1 MNSSRKIFFALLFL
15 SSISIL
21 LFLSFNGY
29 WSLTHGPLYF
39 FIGDYI
45 AAKYQLGSSIFVID
59 NNNIYTFQI
68 GIAFLHALCIKLLKE
83 YWYLLYIIIIS
94 SVWLLTTIKIH
105 KKLSH
110 FKLSKLDISLILL
123 VIFFQPYNLNQIA
136 NFSNEAFY
144 FPLLIYFFFFQVDIN
159 KNGLKFLFKKKI
171 KTLLYLTFLF
181 FGFFFRLHHYIFLIM
196 IILTCLVD
204 SKKNN
209 IYYFLIIF
217 FLIFIFNLI
226 ILLNTKLNVS
236 VATIK
241 LFLEVIIDKYFGN
254 LPTPIASENFL
265 VKNFLISIKNSF
277 SNINPLIIA
286 DKFIKNSYLSIF
298 ISIIF
303 GLTVFI
309 PIFQNFKNNRIF
321 AIQAFIFLV
330 LSTLFVFI
338 LPIFE
343 GSYLLPSSF
352 ITIIFS
358 YIFFKDNLKK
368 YFYLILFFSF
378 FLYVTFVGLVFFE
391 TLKIKNIEIYQY
403 RKYVQDLKE
412 LTTIIKNK
420 KESSL
425 VYFSENKLDDNPE
438 ILRWYL
444 DFPICNYEL
453 SVDDCKKKRKISSV
467 KNIFI
472 IINGNNKE
480 IQRDIKFDRFKYK
493 KNNIGSV
500 HYFLLNE
507 K

>member
-1 MNSSRKIFFALLFL
+1 MNFSRKIFFILLFS

-45 AAKYQLGSSIFVID
+45 AAKHQLGSSIFVID

-68 GIAFLHALCIKLLKE
+68 GIALLHALSIKLLKG

-94 SVWLLTTIKIH
+94 SVWLMTTIKIH
-105 KKLSH
+105 KKLAH

-136 NFSNEAFY
+136 NFSNEALY
-144 FPLLIYFFFFQVDIN
+144 LPLLIYFFFFQVDIYE
-159 KNGLKFLFKKKI
+159 NGLKIIFKKKI

-181 FGFFFRLHHYIFLIM
+181 FGFFFRLHHYIFLIT
-196 IILTCLVD
+196 IILTCFVNR
-204 SKKNN
+204 KKSN
-209 IYYFLIIF
+209 IYYYLIIF
-217 FLIFIFNLI
+217 FLILIFNVI

-236 VATIK
+236 VGTIK
-241 LFLEVIIDKYFGN
+241 LFLDVIIDKYFGN
-254 LPTPIASENFL
+254 LQAPITS
-265 VKNFLISIKNSF
+265 KNFLEKNILISVKNSL
-277 SNINPLIIA
+277 SNLSSLIVA

-298 ISIIF
+298 VSIIF
-303 GLTVFI
+303 ALTVFI
-309 PIFQNFKNNRIF
+309 PIFQNLKNNKIF

-330 LSTLFVFI
+330 LSTLFIFI

-358 YIFFKDNLKK
+358 YIFFKENLKK
-368 YFYLILFFSF
+368 YFYLIFFFLS
-378 FLYVTFVGLVFFE
+378 FLYVTFIGLVFSE
-391 TLKIKNIEIYQY
+391 TLKIRNIEIYKY
-403 RKYVQDLKE
+403 RKYVQDVKK
-412 LTTIIKNK
+412 LTTTISNK

-425 VYFSENKLDDNPE
+425 VYFSENKLDDSPE
-438 ILRWYL
+438 IIRWYL

-453 SVDDCKKKRKISSV
+453 SVDDCKKKRGISSL
-467 KNIFI
+467 KNIYI

-493 KNNIGSV
+493 KNNIGLV